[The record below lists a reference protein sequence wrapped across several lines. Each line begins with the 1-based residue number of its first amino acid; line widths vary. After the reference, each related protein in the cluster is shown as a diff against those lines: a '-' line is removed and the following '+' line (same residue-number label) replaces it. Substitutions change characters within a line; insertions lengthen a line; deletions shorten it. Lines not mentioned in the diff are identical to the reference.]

1 MYGVTPPSKIK
12 NYFSLLHTSLMK
24 KAVIVVSPYSDEFV
38 GHTETSSHPS
48 LPSLFIA
55 LFMPVQAGVW
65 KSTVLYSKVF
75 ISLQLLICEWKL
87 SVLGDEVRYQPRF
100 YVSGHAIRCRFP
112 ADYQL
117 IGIP

>member
-1 MYGVTPPSKIK
+1 MHGVTPPSKIR
-12 NYFSLLHTSLMK
+12 NYFSLLHTSLLK

-55 LFMPVQAGVW
+55 LFMPEQAGVW

-75 ISLQLLICEWKL
+75 ISLQLLICKWEL
-87 SVLGDEVRYQPRF
+87 PILGNEVRYQVRF
-100 YVSGHAIRCRFP
+100 NVSGNVIRCRFP
-112 ADYQL
+112 AGYQL